1 MILGNCLKEKFWSN
15 FNKQEVKIL
24 NYSLLTSPFKIYE
37 RKIKKNNEIGS
48 KIILSQILK
57 IPNNEV
63 NDIISIINNIIIIKK
78 LILENKLE
86 RLTIGLAFRNIKE
99 KYIKKII
106 ILSICEEYIE
116 KNNQNEIIENLNK
129 ETFDLIVKKYEDF
142 YKFLIDENLDK
153 ISEMKPLLN
162 GKDIKKELNITDGKQ
177 IGTLLTYLIEEQIK
191 NPKITKDEAIIFLK
205 NIKI

>member
-1 MILGNCLKEKFWSN
+1 
-15 FNKQEVKIL
+15 VKIL